1 MEMNI
6 VLEQGIMINTSV
18 IVNYCDSCGSNERNR
33 EKKTQYAVVRI
44 GVGLQQMA
52 VAMVVYAL
60 AAAVGDVC
68 F

>member
-6 VLEQGIMINTSV
+6 VLVQGIMINTSL

-33 EKKTQYAVVRI
+33 EKMTQYAVVRI

-60 AAAVGDVC
+60 AAIVSDVC
-68 F
+68 L

>member
-6 VLEQGIMINTSV
+6 VLVQGIMINTSV
-18 IVNYCDSCGSNERNR
+18 VVNYCDCCGSHERNR
-33 EKKTQYAVVRI
+33 EKMTQYAVVRI

-68 F
+68 L